1 MKTTAK
7 TTDSRPSQPSC
18 KRRAKPVQKSR
29 RESLLT
35 REETTN
41 LVMQAQEAFH
51 YQSTLGNI
59 EPGNTFDQWRR
70 DQVMDSV
77 GKAGISNISRPD
89 WKTVKAHFLT
99 LSGREDEALALLTHT
114 GTKSY
119 RPVSG
124 SDTWETC
131 EEYAA
136 LVTANL
142 NAHRAAAVTHPKGHI
157 HEGWFLSA
165 ARQRT
170 GKPTLTMATLAER
183 LDPSTLHGMLAHL
196 RNHIALREGRATQA
210 RGKRT
215 YPKEPDPGQMHEDP
229 DAPF

>member
-1 MKTTAK
+1 MKTTSK
-7 TTDSRPSQPSC
+7 NTDSRHSQLPC

-29 RESLLT
+29 QSLLT

-41 LVMQAQEAFH
+41 LLMQAQEAFH
-51 YQSTLGNI
+51 YQSTL
-59 EPGNTFDQWRR
+59 GNTFDQWRR

-77 GKAGISNISRPD
+77 GKAGISKISRPE

-124 SDTWETC
+124 ADTWESC

-142 NAHRAAAVTHPKGHI
+142 NAHRAATVTHPKGHI

-170 GKPTLTMATLAER
+170 GKQTLTMATLAER
-183 LDPSTLHGMLAHL
+183 LDPSTLHGLLAHL

-215 YPKEPDPGQMHEDP
+215 YPKKPDPGEMHEDP